1 MGLLPV
7 IADGVGVGIPT
18 AGMLITA
25 YAVGVML
32 GAPVMT
38 LLMGRFG
45 KRTALMLLMSI
56 FVVGNL
62 LSALAPNYGLL
73 LLSRLVTSLNHGA
86 FFGIGAVVAASLVPK
101 DKQAAAVATMFMGLT
116 IANIGGVPLATW
128 VGQQLGWRLS
138 FAGTAVLGLIAITA
152 LGFAL
157 PASAPGPR
165 PDVRRELKAILQPQ
179 VLLAM
184 GTTVLGAGAMFTLYT
199 YVAPVLTE
207 LTGASNTFIAM
218 SLALIG
224 IGFTFGNG
232 IGGRMADWSLDGATR
247 ILLAVLAVLMFVLP
261 LAFMHHATAALGVLL
276 FGAATFAIVPP
287 LQIRVMQAASEAP
300 GLASSINVGA
310 FNLGNA
316 VGAALGGAVISS
328 GWVTRRFRW
337 PVACWRHRGCCWRG
351 WGVPAL
357 RWLRPA
363 EGRGFPAGLAALHPL
378 QSTSTSKAGYP
389 WGGGV
394 SGCGGVSRM
403 DAATELTWTYLQPP
417 PSQPTPGRPR

>member
-1 MGLLPV
+1 MNSRAALLALAVGAFAIGTTEFTPMGLLPV
-7 IADGVGVGIPT
+7 IASGVGVSIPT

-56 FVVGNL
+56 FVIGNL

-101 DKQAAAVATMFMGLT
+101 EKQAAAVATMFMGLT

-128 VGQQLGWRLS
+128 VGQQLGWRLA
-138 FAGTAVLGLIAITA
+138 FAGTAVLGVVAISA
-152 LGFAL
+152 LAMAL
-157 PASAPGPR
+157 PPSAAGAR
-165 PDVRRELKAILQPQ
+165 PDVRRELKSIMQPQ

-184 GTTVLGAGAMFTLYT
+184 ATTVLGAGAMFTLYT

-207 LTGASNTFIAM
+207 LTGASNAFIAL

-232 IGGRMADWSLDGATR
+232 IGGRRHPDPAGGTCGADVRAAAGFHEPRDCGAGCT
-247 ILLAVLAVLMFVLP
+247 AVRCGDLRDRAAVADP
-261 LAFMHHATAALGVLL
+261 GDAGGQRGAGPGVVDQRRC
-276 FGAATFAIVPP
+276 FQPRQCTGRGAGWCGD
-287 LQIRVMQAASEAP
+287 QP
-300 GLASSINVGA
+300 GAGVRGDSGGRWPAGS
-310 FNLGNA
+310 
-316 VGAALGGAVISS
+316 VGAAAGVAGAGTRAGG
-328 GWVTRRFRW
+328 
-337 PVACWRHRGCCWRG
+337 
-351 WGVPAL
+351 
-357 RWLRPA
+357 
-363 EGRGFPAGLAALHPL
+363 
-378 QSTSTSKAGYP
+378 
-389 WGGGV
+389 
-394 SGCGGVSRM
+394 
-403 DAATELTWTYLQPP
+403 
-417 PSQPTPGRPR
+417 

>member
-1 MGLLPV
+1 MNSRAALLALAVGAFAIGTTEFAPMGLLPV
-7 IADGVGVGIPT
+7 IAEGVGVSIPS

-32 GAPVMT
+32 GAPLMT

-101 DKQAAAVATMFMGLT
+101 EKQAAAVATMFMGLT

-138 FAGTAVLGLIAITA
+138 FAGTAVLGLVAITA
-152 LGFAL
+152 LGLAL
-157 PASAPGPR
+157 SAPDAR
-165 PDVRRELKAILQPQ
+165 PDVRREIRAILQPQ

-184 GTTVLGAGAMFTLYT
+184 ATTVLGAGAMFTLYT
-199 YVAPVLTE
+199 YVAPVLGE
-207 LTGASNTFIAM
+207 LTGASNAFIAM

-224 IGFTFGNG
+224 IGFTVGNG

-261 LAFMHHATAALGVLL
+261 LAFMSHATAALGVLL
-276 FGAATFAIVPP
+276 FGAATFALVPP
-287 LQIRVMQAASEAP
+287 LQIRVMQVASEAP
-300 GLASSINVGA
+300 GLASSINIGA

-316 VGAALGGAVISS
+316 VGAALGGAVISA
-328 GWVTRRFRW
+328 GLGYAAI
-337 PVACWRHRGCCWRG
+337 PVAG
-351 WGVPAL
+351 
-357 RWLRPA
+357 
-363 EGRGFPAGLAALHPL
+363 GLLA
-378 QSTSTSKAGYP
+378 
-389 WGGGV
+389 V
-394 SGCGGVSRM
+394 SGLLLAWLGRSR
-403 DAATELTWTYLQPP
+403 APVAEAC
-417 PSQPTPGRPR
+417 